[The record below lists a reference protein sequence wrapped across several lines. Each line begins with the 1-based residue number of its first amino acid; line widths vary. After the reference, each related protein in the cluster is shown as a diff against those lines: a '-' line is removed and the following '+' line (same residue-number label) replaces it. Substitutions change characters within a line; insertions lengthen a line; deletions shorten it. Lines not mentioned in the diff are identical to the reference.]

1 MFRKY
6 PANRQGAN
14 SGDLIYADTNSA
26 EAASGSGGKGKRRL
40 AAAVIALSV
49 AVTAALGVMTIGI
62 VLHRRE
68 ERYAAAAAL
77 VQEKAYDEALR
88 AFLELKDYRD
98 SRNQVQRLQEQQ
110 AAYDAALELL
120 HQQRYEEAQAA
131 FRALG
136 DYADSAVMA
145 AYHVTYQ
152 KALALQT
159 EIDIGKTQLLT
170 RILTDQVK
178 LTDERS
184 YPTIVG
190 YETAAALLESLGD
203 YRSAPALVDRCYYSA
218 GLVRLGWED
227 WEGALAYMDKMSE
240 ETAAQFYEEYQQY
253 YQEKVGEEGQ

>member
-1 MFRKY
+1 MFRNFSSKR
-6 PANRQGAN
+6 AA
-14 SGDLIYADTNSA
+14 SGDLVYADSNSP

-40 AAAVIALSV
+40 AAAVIALCV

-62 VLHRRE
+62 LVRRRE
-68 ERYAAAAAL
+68 DRYTAALAL
-77 VQEKAYDEALR
+77 VQEKAYQEAAA
-88 AFLELKDYRD
+88 AFGELGDYRD

-152 KALALQT
+152 KALALKA

-190 YETAAALLESLGD
+190 YETAAAMLESLGD
-203 YRSAPALVDRCYYSA
+203 YRSAADLVDRCYYSA

-227 WEGALAYMDKMSE
+227 WAGALSYMEKMSG

-253 YQEKVGEEGQ
+253 YAEKTGGEGQ